1 MGAQGD
7 RGRDG
12 RGETVEHDIE
22 EAEACVRSFR
32 RILDKGDNENQM
44 QAESPTY
51 RYMGCIYQGSV
62 CLLVLQH

>member
-12 RGETVEHDIE
+12 RGETVEHVFE

-32 RILDKGDNENQM
+32 RILDKEDNENQM

-51 RYMGCIYQGSV
+51 RYMGCLYQGSV